1 LISQQTFAANKSDA
15 GLLLTIAHS
24 WKQSPLGTLLPAVIA
39 DLTLLVTLTQAS
51 ASSSASSTTA
61 EKEKE
66 KPGMAPASL
75 VASWLQN
82 TTGLLKELSKVYEV
96 LDGKIP
102 KEFDEEDEDD
112 STDASKPSDKVGGS
126 SNGMYFS
133 TQSASWNRDK
143 TDSQITIEDD
153 LIKRTPDGYSTTL
166 MACTNEELPL
176 SSVGSMVECCVELMA
191 NPHTQGL

>member
-1 LISQQTFAANKSDA
+1 
-15 GLLLTIAHS
+15 
-24 WKQSPLGTLLPAVIA
+24 LPGVIA

-51 ASSSASSTTA
+51 ASSSSSSSSTTA

-75 VASWLQN
+75 VASWLHN
-82 TTGLLKELSKVYEV
+82 TTGLLKELSKTYEV

-102 KEFDEEDEDD
+102 KEFDAEDEDD
-112 STDASKPSDKVGGS
+112 TADTSKPSDKIGGS
-126 SNGMYFS
+126 SDGMYFS
-133 TQSASWNRDK
+133 TQSATWNRDK
-143 TDSQITIEDD
+143 TDSSITIEDD

-176 SSVGSMVECCVELMA
+176 TSVGSMVECCVEMIA
-191 NPHTQGL
+191 NPHTQGMCFCDVCFFLQARVSFACILWRWCGFR